1 MIDFQI
7 PLTQAIIVTLAL
19 SSLFNFIILKY
30 SKNITLKRKTNEK
43 RLSSQLLPPFGGI
56 ACSLAF
62 LISTRLLGRADDEFI
77 FIGIFAV
84 IVSLLGVFDDIYDL
98 RWYIKLFFQIIFVSY
113 PLYNLNLFLNI
124 ESFLGLDLNNALN
137 FFGSTLWILII
148 INSINFID
156 NMDGLAVVVSGSIC
170 LQIAFLANYLNQYK
184 LTDISLLLFITI
196 IGFFIFNYP
205 PAKLY
210 LGDSGSL
217 FIGYCLGFI
226 SILFNWTPV
235 GNTIYTSAI
244 NPMLLFFMIPL
255 LDFVIVISERIKK
268 GISPTIGGTDHIS
281 HRLLALNF
289 SEKKVLLTFLIY
301 SIVCFLL
308 ILGSILNHNLFGY
321 SCLYIL
327 IILYFFTFIKVR
339 KQKILD

>member
-7 PLTQAIIVTLAL
+7 PLVQALVVTLAL

-30 SKNITLKRKTNEK
+30 SKNINLKRKNNEK
-43 RLSSQLLPPFGGI
+43 RLSTQLVPPFGGI
-56 ACSLAF
+56 ACSMAF

-84 IVSLLGVFDDIYDL
+84 IVSLLGVFDDIYNL
-98 RWYIKLFFQIIFVSY
+98 KWYIKLFFQIIFVSY

-124 ESFLGLDLNNALN
+124 ESFIGLDLNNVLN
-137 FFGSTLWILII
+137 FFGSTLWVLII

-170 LQIAFLANYLNQYK
+170 LQIAFLSNYLNQYK

-226 SILFNWTPV
+226 SIVFNWTPA
-235 GNTIYTSAI
+235 GATIYTSAI
-244 NPMLLFFMIPL
+244 NPILLFFMIPL
-255 LDFVIVISERIKK
+255 LDFLIVVSERIKK
-268 GISPTIGGTDHIS
+268 GISPTTGGTDHIS

-289 SEKKVLLTFLIY
+289 TEKKVLLTFLIY
-301 SIVCFLL
+301 SIVCFVL
-308 ILGSILNHNLFGY
+308 ILLTIINHNFFGY
-321 SCLYIL
+321 SCLFVL
-327 IILYFFTFIKVR
+327 ISLFTFTFIKV
-339 KQKILD
+339 KNLKILD